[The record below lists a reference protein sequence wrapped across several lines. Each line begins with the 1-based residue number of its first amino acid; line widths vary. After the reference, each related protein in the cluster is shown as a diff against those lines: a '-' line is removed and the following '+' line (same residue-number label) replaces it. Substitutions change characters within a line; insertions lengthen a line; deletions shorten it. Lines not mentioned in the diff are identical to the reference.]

1 MLQSKSCF
9 SVFQPK
15 KSNFK
20 EIYRALLSK
29 LHATFTEKM
38 PVNNFLSRVMGHEA
52 HHGLS
57 YCLELFFIQ
66 KIKKRKFIW
75 RILKRSFL
83 KANHP
88 FNFFIL
94 AQAFFN
100 INNSLR
106 KKTI

>member
-66 KIKKRKFIW
+66 KIKKTKVY
-75 RILKRSFL
+75 LE
-83 KANHP
+83 
-88 FNFFIL
+88 NFEEE
-94 AQAFFN
+94 FFKSKSS
-100 INNSLR
+100 I
-106 KKTI
+106 